1 MLKSPTKIRSILA
14 EMWNSSRNSNS
25 VKNVDMDDEGG
36 R

>member
-14 EMWNSSRNSNS
+14 EILNYSRDSNS
-25 VKNVDMDDEGG
+25 VKGVDIDDEGG